1 MLDKQVVLMKIRKL
15 SVHKDFKENPYIMLK
30 GKWLKQLGFNFHD
43 KIEIIT
49 SKNKIVI
56 KKIKDPKQKL

>member
-1 MLDKQVVLMKIRKL
+1 MSGKQVVLMKIRKL
-15 SVHKDFKENPYIMLK
+15 SVYRDFKNKPYILLK
-30 GKWLKQLGFNFHD
+30 GKWLKQLDFNFHD

-56 KKIKDPKQKL
+56 KKIKGPKQKL